1 MNISLSIEI
10 IPEEELSSPEDHV
23 SFEDNPD
30 FAKTVHKYIKEYGI
44 WGWCFVIVRASF
56 GIFQGKSCLG
66 SCCYKDEEDFKKGGY
81 YEQLRDEAIADLEKQ
96 IEEARNTILAWDQI
110 NK

>member
-30 FAKTVHKYIKEYGI
+30 FARQWYNAYLEKYG
-44 WGWCFVIVRASF
+44 A
-56 GIFQGKSCLG
+56 Q
-66 SCCYKDEEDFKKGGY
+66 
-81 YEQLRDEAIADLEKQ
+81 EAIGYRQ
-96 IEEARNTILAWDQI
+96 
-110 NK
+110 